1 MHLWIKKLFQNRKY
15 NFSSLTDQELIEL
28 FVQKNDSRIIAALY
42 QRYGHLVF
50 GVCMKYLKHIQ
61 NAEDLTIELFS
72 DLPQKLKNHK
82 ILHFKSWLYITTKNS
97 CLMILRKKNE
107 FKSNIHDQIVDEAE
121 EDSLSSK
128 EILETKLEA
137 LEIALEEINEKQ
149 ATCIKAFYLEK
160 RCYDEIS
167 RMHSLTL
174 HEVKS
179 HIQNGKRN
187 LKIILSKLISEK

>member
-1 MHLWIKKLFQNRKY
+1 MFLKRKY

-28 FVQKNDSRIIAALY
+28 FVQKNDNRIIAELY
-42 QRYGHLVF
+42 QRFGHLVF

-61 NAEDLTIELFS
+61 DAEDLTIELFA
-72 DLPQKLKNHK
+72 DLPQKLKSHK
-82 ILHFKSWLYITTKNS
+82 ILHFKSWLYITAKNS
-97 CLMILRKKNE
+97 CLMLLRKRNG
-107 FKSNIHDQIVDEAE
+107 FNSNIDDQFEDKAE
-121 EDSLSSK
+121 EDNLSSK

-137 LEIALEEINEKQ
+137 LEIAIEELNEKQ
-149 ATCIKAFYLEK
+149 ASCVKAFYLEK

-167 RMHSLTL
+167 ITENLTL
-174 HEVKS
+174 KEVKS